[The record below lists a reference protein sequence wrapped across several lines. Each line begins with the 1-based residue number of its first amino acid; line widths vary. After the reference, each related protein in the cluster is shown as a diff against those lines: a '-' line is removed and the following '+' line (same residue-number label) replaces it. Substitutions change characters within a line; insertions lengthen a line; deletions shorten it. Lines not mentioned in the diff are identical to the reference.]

1 MIARLAMGAV
11 SEMSVPASV
20 SVSVNPVNVN
30 PVSVSVNP
38 VSVNPANQ
46 AAQNLIGRPYLSW
59 SAVSTFMQCPLK
71 FKFRYLESLPE
82 ETLSSSLLFGSGIH
96 QALEEFFRAELAGG
110 PKPTL
115 EKLVYIYRSTWLP
128 VDPEAVSLGGSD
140 TRESLDRL
148 AVKVLRAFLASDSAG
163 LLGHVLGVEEE
174 ISGLLVEG
182 VPDLLGR
189 VDLVTEEKD
198 SLTITDFKTSRGKW
212 SADTV
217 EEASSQLLLYSS
229 LARAFSPK
237 KTIRLRF
244 VVLTKTANPTVEQHF
259 AEINPQKL
267 ARVKKIFERVWG
279 AIQTGVFYPAPSVMN
294 CSGCGFKQAC
304 AAWPGG

>member
-1 MIARLAMGAV
+1 MIARLATGAV
-11 SEMSVPASV
+11 SEMSEPAS
-20 SVSVNPVNVN
+20 
-30 PVSVSVNP
+30 

-128 VDPEAVSLGGSD
+128 ADPEAVSLGGSD

-229 LARAFSPK
+229 LAGAFSPK

-304 AAWPGG
+304 AAWTGG

>member
-1 MIARLAMGAV
+1 MSMIARLATGAV
-11 SEMSVPASV
+11 SEMSEPAS
-20 SVSVNPVNVN
+20 
-30 PVSVSVNP
+30 

-128 VDPEAVSLGGSD
+128 ADPEAVSFGGSD

-229 LARAFSPK
+229 LAGAFSPK

-304 AAWPGG
+304 AAWTGG

>member
-1 MIARLAMGAV
+1 MSARLAMGAV

-20 SVSVNPVNVN
+20 SVS
-30 PVSVSVNP
+30 P

-128 VDPEAVSLGGSD
+128 ADPEAVSLGGSD

-229 LARAFSPK
+229 LAGAFSPK

-304 AAWPGG
+304 AAWTGG

>member
-1 MIARLAMGAV
+1 MIARLATGAV
-11 SEMSVPASV
+11 SEMSVPAS
-20 SVSVNPVNVN
+20 
-30 PVSVSVNP
+30 VSVSVNP

-128 VDPEAVSLGGSD
+128 ADPEAISLGGSD

-229 LARAFSPK
+229 LAGAFSPK

-304 AAWPGG
+304 AAWTGG

>member
-1 MIARLAMGAV
+1 MIARLATGAV
-11 SEMSVPASV
+11 SEMSEPAS
-20 SVSVNPVNVN
+20 
-30 PVSVSVNP
+30 

-128 VDPEAVSLGGSD
+128 ADPEAVSLGGSE

-229 LARAFSPK
+229 LAGAFSPK

-304 AAWPGG
+304 AAWTGG

>member
-11 SEMSVPASV
+11 SEISVPASV
-20 SVSVNPVNVN
+20 SVKPA
-30 PVSVSVNP
+30 SVSVNP
-38 VSVNPANQ
+38 ASVNPASVNPANQ
-46 AAQNLIGRPYLSW
+46 AAQSLIGRPYLSW

-128 VDPEAVSLGGSD
+128 ADPEAVSLGGSD

-148 AVKVLRAFLASDSAG
+148 AVKVLQAFLASDSAG
-163 LLGHVLGVEEE
+163 LLGHVLGIEEE

-229 LARAFSPK
+229 LAGAFSPK

-304 AAWPGG
+304 AAWTGG

>member
-11 SEMSVPASV
+11 SEISVPASV
-20 SVSVNPVNVN
+20 SVNPA
-30 PVSVSVNP
+30 SVSVNP
-38 VSVNPANQ
+38 ASVNPASVNPANQ

-71 FKFRYLESLPE
+71 FKFRYLERLPE

-128 VDPEAVSLGGSD
+128 ADPEAVSLGGSD

-229 LARAFSPK
+229 LAGAFSPK

-304 AAWPGG
+304 AAWTGG

>member
-1 MIARLAMGAV
+1 MSMIARLAMGAV
-11 SEMSVPASV
+11 SEISVPASV
-20 SVSVNPVNVN
+20 SVNPASVN
-30 PVSVSVNP
+30 SA
-38 VSVNPANQ
+38 SVNPANQ

-128 VDPEAVSLGGSD
+128 ADPKAVSLGGSE

-148 AVKVLRAFLASDSAG
+148 AVKVLQAFLASDSAG

-229 LARAFSPK
+229 LAGAFSPK

-304 AAWPGG
+304 AAWTGN

>member
-1 MIARLAMGAV
+1 MSMIARLATGAV
-11 SEMSVPASV
+11 SEMSEPAS
-20 SVSVNPVNVN
+20 
-30 PVSVSVNP
+30 

-128 VDPEAVSLGGSD
+128 ADPEAVSLGGSE

-229 LARAFSPK
+229 LAGAFSPK

-304 AAWPGG
+304 AAWTGG

>member
-11 SEMSVPASV
+11 SEISVPASV
-20 SVSVNPVNVN
+20 SVSVNPVSVN
-30 PVSVSVNP
+30 PVSVKP
-38 VSVNPANQ
+38 ASVNPANQ
-46 AAQNLIGRPYLSW
+46 AAQNLIGRP
-59 SAVSTFMQCPLK
+59 AVSTFMQCPLK

-128 VDPEAVSLGGSD
+128 ADPEAVFLGGSD

-229 LARAFSPK
+229 LAGAFSPK

-304 AAWPGG
+304 AAWTGG

>member
-1 MIARLAMGAV
+1 MSMIARLATGAV
-11 SEMSVPASV
+11 SEMSEPASV
-20 SVSVNPVNVN
+20 SVKPA
-30 PVSVSVNP
+30 
-38 VSVNPANQ
+38 SVNPANQ

-128 VDPEAVSLGGSD
+128 ADPEAISLGGSD

-229 LARAFSPK
+229 LAGAFSPK

-304 AAWPGG
+304 AAWTGG

>member
-20 SVSVNPVNVN
+20 SVSVNPV
-30 PVSVSVNP
+30 SVSVNP
-38 VSVNPANQ
+38 ASVNPANQ

-128 VDPEAVSLGGSD
+128 ADPEAVSLGSD

-229 LARAFSPK
+229 LAEAFSPK

-304 AAWPGG
+304 AAWTGG

>member
-1 MIARLAMGAV
+1 MIARLATGAV
-11 SEMSVPASV
+11 SEMSVPA
-20 SVSVNPVNVN
+20 
-30 PVSVSVNP
+30 
-38 VSVNPANQ
+38 SVNPANQ

-128 VDPEAVSLGGSD
+128 ADPEAVSLGGSD

-229 LARAFSPK
+229 LAGAFSPK

-304 AAWPGG
+304 AAWTGG

>member
-1 MIARLAMGAV
+1 M
-11 SEMSVPASV
+11 
-20 SVSVNPVNVN
+20 
-30 PVSVSVNP
+30 
-38 VSVNPANQ
+38 
-46 AAQNLIGRPYLSW
+46 
-59 SAVSTFMQCPLK
+59 
-71 FKFRYLESLPE
+71 
-82 ETLSSSLLFGSGIH
+82 
-96 QALEEFFRAELAGG
+96 
-110 PKPTL
+110 
-115 EKLVYIYRSTWLP
+115 
-128 VDPEAVSLGGSD
+128 
-140 TRESLDRL
+140 
-148 AVKVLRAFLASDSAG
+148 
-163 LLGHVLGVEEE
+163 LGVEEE

-229 LARAFSPK
+229 LAGAFSPK

-304 AAWPGG
+304 AAWTGG